1 MAGFGVALAVLF
13 YSTLSTRAGGPYGA
27 DNGWA
32 VDHDSGALLLSA
44 TVAQQM
50 SAGETGWIRIEMF
63 LVSGH
68 TNWDSTVLG
77 YYDKAVNNARAAGLQ
92 VLLLIDGGSWPG
104 GQTAWTNNNGEN
116 IPGGNGDNPYVGGF
130 ATNAVWPIV
139 QHFHDRVKVYEV
151 WNEPNCWN
159 SNPAPGV
166 YTGCTFMY
174 PSNFGWLLARSW
186 EAVHVTHQV
195 NDVTLFSG
203 GVFGHNISGITS
215 YANAGAQYIDDTYS
229 TGTNTQRG
237 GSFTY
242 SKTNYHAYPLDG
254 IGQHLYLSQGGLVAS
269 NTFRQYLDW
278 VRSAYTKY
286 EGVTTPKKTF
296 ITEFGWTTTSV
307 SQAVQDTNLVT
318 AFAAL
323 NSASYVQMA
332 IWFQW
337 ADNPAGAMY
346 YGVTNDAT
354 GPKLAFADYQ
364 RFERFEGVYSNGTTN
379 TAIAA
384 YFRGLGQAA
393 LGDPFDNGSTAW
405 VHSLLNGYAQDCA
418 GGSHLN
424 LTVMSST
431 NGTFEVNNRHGLWSY
446 FNTNNG
452 AAAFGWPLDNEYN
465 SAGGTRQDFTRGYL
479 VWSGLNQ
486 VLWYPRSLVV
496 WRGAAPAHNVVL
508 AWNGAY
514 TLQAATNAS
523 GPFFDVAG
531 ALSPFTNSTSV
542 AQQQFFRLR
551 N

>member
-1 MAGFGVALAVLF
+1 MAGFGVAFAGLF
-13 YSTLSTRAGGPYGA
+13 YSTLNTRAGGPYGA

-32 VDHDSGALLLSA
+32 VDHDSGAVLLSA

-68 TNWDSTVLG
+68 TTWDATALG
-77 YYDKAVNNARAAGLQ
+77 YYDTAVNNARAAGLQ

-104 GQTAWTNNNGEN
+104 GQMAWTNNNGEN
-116 IPGGNGDNPYVGGF
+116 IPGGNGDNPYVAEF

-139 QHFHDRVKVYEV
+139 QHFHDRVKVYEL

-174 PSNFGWLLARSW
+174 PSNFGWMLARSW
-186 EAVHVTHQV
+186 EAVHITHQV
-195 NDVTLFSG
+195 NDVTLLFG
-203 GVFGHNISGITS
+203 GVFGHNISSISS

-229 TGTNTQRG
+229 TGTNIQKG

-242 SKTNYHAYPLDG
+242 SKANYHAYPLDG

-278 VRSAYTKY
+278 VRSACTKY

-318 AFAAL
+318 SFAAL
-323 NSASYVQMA
+323 DSASYVQMA

-354 GPKLAFADYQ
+354 GPKPAFADYQ
-364 RFERFEGVYSNGTTN
+364 RFERFEGLYSNGATN

-384 YFRGLGQAA
+384 YFRGLGQAV
-393 LGDPFDNGSTAW
+393 LGDPFDHGSTAW
-405 VHSLLNGYAQDCA
+405 VHSWLNGYAQDYA
-418 GGSHLN
+418 GGAHLN

-446 FNTNNG
+446 YNTNNG
-452 AAAFGWPLDNEYN
+452 ATAFGWPLDNEY
-465 SAGGTRQDFTRGYL
+465 SSDGGTRQDFTRGYL
-479 VWSGLNQ
+479 AWSGLNQ
-486 VLWYPRSLVV
+486 VLWYPRALVV
-496 WRGAAPAHNVVL
+496 WRGAAPEHNVVL
-508 AWNGAY
+508 SWNGAY

-523 GPFFDVAG
+523 GPFLDVAG
-531 ALSPFTNSTSV
+531 AVSPFTNSTSV
-542 AQQQFFRLR
+542 VQQQFFRLR